1 MQLIDIINRD
11 PNPAPW
17 AEGDNIPWHEPEF
30 SRRMLTEHLTQA
42 HNAASRRFEI
52 IDAHVLWMH
61 TELLHE
67 TASSVL
73 DLGCGPGLYSHRL
86 ARLGHGCVGIDFS
99 PSSIA
104 YARQTAQQ
112 EGLDCTF
119 VLADLRQAEFGTNF
133 DLVTLIYGELNIFQ
147 PAHARQLLR
156 KMQRAL
162 KPGGLLL
169 LEPHTYAAV
178 RSFGEARP
186 SWSSSTGG
194 LFSAQEHLVLT
205 ESVWQPDTQTT
216 TRRHYVVDAVSGRVT
231 RYAQTFQAYTMADYR
246 ALLTDCG
253 LRVVDIL
260 PALGG
265 MPPGLQPDLFAI
277 VATVDKS

>member
-99 PSSIA
+99 PASIA

-133 DLVTLIYGELNIFQ
+133 DLVTLIYGELNIFR

-156 KMQRAL
+156 KMQHAL
-162 KPGGLLL
+162 RPGGLLL
-169 LEPHTYAAV
+169 LEPHTYTAV
-178 RSFGEARP
+178 RNFGRAPAHWSTSASGLFGEEP
-186 SWSSSTGG
+186 
-194 LFSAQEHLVLT
+194 HLVLT

-216 TRRHYVVDAVSGRVT
+216 TRRHYVVEAESGRVT
-231 RYAQTFQAYTMADYR
+231 RYAQTFQAYTVADYR

-265 MPPGLQPDLFAI
+265 MPSGLQPDLFAI